1 MKKVYAREDVCIG
14 CRLCEIACIVEHSIS
29 KDIIR
34 AFKQEEKRP
43 ARNVVEEC
51 GPVSFSVHCRHCDEP
66 PCVQV
71 CISGAMVKDP
81 ATGIVKHIPEKCV
94 GCWSCVMACPYGV
107 IKRDTDQGKVIKC
120 DLCPDRDLPACVSA
134 CPNEA
139 LLYEEK

>member
-1 MKKVYAREDVCIG
+1 MKKVYAKEDVCIG

-34 AFKQEEKRP
+34 AFKQEEKGP

-51 GPVSFSVHCRHCDEP
+51 GPVSFSVNCRHCDEP

-71 CISGAMVKDP
+71 CISGAIVKDP
-81 ATGIVKHIPEKCV
+81 ASGIVKHIPKKCV

-107 IKRDTDQGKVIKC
+107 IKRDTNQGKVIKC